1 MVGNTIK
8 RMEEIS
14 SIAAERMN
22 SAAHQPNMQY
32 AEILFMTQ
40 DEATEFLALRLSL
53 PTQGQERQAARA
65 RIDQKIKARQK

>member
-1 MVGNTIK
+1 
-8 RMEEIS
+8 MEEIS